1 MAIYGIPSQTTD
13 RTGLVSL
20 YPPDIVLRSPLIDLP
35 VLVGDVF
42 DNSIGIPT
50 AWVVT
55 LISE

>member
-1 MAIYGIPSQTTD
+1 M
-13 RTGLVSL
+13 SL
-20 YPPDIVLRSPLIDLP
+20 YPPDIVLRSSLVDLP